1 MLTTVAMRRRHAVAI
16 DRKCATCAAHDT
28 NLTFLHMKSFD
39 LHRFLNMMRLDIAQR
54 IKTYRSLLLGAFVG
68 LSFVCIGCLSDRFM
82 YPDARQFYRFT
93 LSEMLQVA
101 FWLIVMVCASLPFQ
115 DLAIKQQR
123 MNFMM
128 LPASQMEKYV
138 GRLLQTLVLLP
149 LCMVVVLA
157 FVDTLQCVVM
167 WLRGVP
173 TGWVTLDVLRGM
185 LPSLSIGQ
193 EARIMCGEV
202 ADTCPAWL
210 AYMAEILMHLSLL
223 SFYVLGSAWF
233 RKHSF
238 IKTSMA
244 LVVLGFNLV
253 LLLNVQ
259 WPSVVYTALGYLASP
274 TALVTALVVVCVL
287 VLTFSLWGAYR
298 LMARMQVIEPSLS
311 EKYLKR

>member
-1 MLTTVAMRRRHAVAI
+1 
-16 DRKCATCAAHDT
+16 
-28 NLTFLHMKSFD
+28 
-39 LHRFLNMMRLDIAQR
+39 
-54 IKTYRSLLLGAFVG
+54 
-68 LSFVCIGCLSDRFM
+68 
-82 YPDARQFYRFT
+82 
-93 LSEMLQVA
+93 
-101 FWLIVMVCASLPFQ
+101 
-115 DLAIKQQR
+115 
-123 MNFMM
+123 
-128 LPASQMEKYV
+128 
-138 GRLLQTLVLLP
+138 
-149 LCMVVVLA
+149 
-157 FVDTLQCVVM
+157 
-167 WLRGVP
+167 
-173 TGWVTLDVLRGM
+173 
-185 LPSLSIGQ
+185 
-193 EARIMCGEV
+193 MCGEV

-259 WPSVVYTALGYLASP
+259 WPSVAYTALGYLASP